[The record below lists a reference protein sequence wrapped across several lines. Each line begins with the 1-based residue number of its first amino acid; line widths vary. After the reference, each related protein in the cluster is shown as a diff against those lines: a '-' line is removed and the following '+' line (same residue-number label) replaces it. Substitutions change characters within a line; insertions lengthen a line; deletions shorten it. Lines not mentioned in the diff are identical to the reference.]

1 MIFVKQLRHFFGQE
15 SFIVRKSRNIFHQT
29 FAFLVM
35 KSASLTYKKYVRNS
49 PEFQKRGIIIIL
61 LPLPDQGFEDDG
73 IGTLG

>member
-1 MIFVKQLRHFFGQE
+1 
-15 SFIVRKSRNIFHQT
+15 
-29 FAFLVM
+29 M